1 MARIV
6 VGLSGGVDSSVAA
19 HLLKEQGHEVIGIFM
34 RNWNDS
40 SVVINNE
47 CPWIDDSNDALMI
60 AEQLGIPFQVLDL
73 SEEYRERIVDYMFR
87 EYEQGRT
94 PNPDI
99 LCNREVKF
107 DLFLQ
112 AALEL
117 GADKVATGHY
127 ARISKANDNGSEKDP
142 THRLLAGKDANKD
155 QSYFL
160 CQLSQEQLARS
171 VFPIGELEKSEVRR
185 IAHSL
190 GLVTAEK
197 KDSQGLCFIG
207 KVRLP
212 DFLKEQLAAKK
223 GAIVEVAAGSSIYD
237 EPEEATLAQK
247 ARPFVYTKEDGEHI
261 GKHNGA
267 HFFTIGQRKG
277 VNVGGREAPLFVI
290 GTDVQENVLYVG
302 QGEEHP
308 GLYRTALFMQKEQV
322 HWVRPELEL
331 AVGEERA
338 FQVRIRYRQP
348 LQNAWLICEPEGLY
362 IRFEEKQK
370 AITAGQFAAWYEGA
384 ELIGSG
390 TIHHT

>member
-127 ARISKANDNGSEKDP
+127 ARISKANDNGSVNDP

-185 IAHSL
+185 IARSL

-223 GAIVEVAAGSSIYD
+223 GAIVEVAAGSSLYD
-237 EPEEATLAQK
+237 EPGEATLAQK

>member
-47 CPWIDDSNDALMI
+47 CPWIDDSNDALLI

-112 AALEL
+112 AALQL

-127 ARISKANDNGSEKDP
+127 ARIAQADDNGLEKVRI
-142 THRLLAGKDANKD
+142 HRLLAGKDPNKD

-185 IAHSL
+185 IARGL

-223 GAIVEVAAGSSIYD
+223 GAIVEVAACSSLYN
-237 EPEEATLAQK
+237 EPKEATLAQK
-247 ARPFVYTKEDGEHI
+247 ASSFVYTKEDGKHI
-261 GKHNGA
+261 GMHNGA

-277 VNVGGREAPLFVI
+277 LNVGGREEPLFVI

-308 GLYRTALFMQKEQV
+308 GLYRTALFMDKEQV
-322 HWVRPELEL
+322 HWVRPDRAL

-348 LQNAWLICEPEGLY
+348 LQKAWLICEPEGLY

-370 AITAGQFAAWYEGA
+370 AITAGQFAAWYDGA

-390 TIHHT
+390 IIHHR

>member
-127 ARISKANDNGSEKDP
+127 ARISKANDNGSVNDP

-223 GAIVEVAAGSSIYD
+223 GAIVEVAAGSSLYD

-247 ARPFVYTKEDGEHI
+247 ARPYVYTKQDGQHI

>member
-223 GAIVEVAAGSSIYD
+223 GAIVEVAAGSSLYD

>member
-127 ARISKANDNGSEKDP
+127 ARISKANDNGSVNDP

-223 GAIVEVAAGSSIYD
+223 GAIVEVAAGSSLYD

>member
-47 CPWIDDSNDALMI
+47 CPWIDDSNDALLI

-112 AALEL
+112 AALQL

-127 ARISKANDNGSEKDP
+127 ARIAQADDNGLEKVRI
-142 THRLLAGKDANKD
+142 HRLLAGKDPNKD

-185 IAHSL
+185 IARGL

-223 GAIVEVAAGSSIYD
+223 GAIVEVAACSSLYN
-237 EPEEATLAQK
+237 EPKEATLAQK
-247 ARPFVYTKEDGEHI
+247 ARSFVYTKEDGKHI
-261 GKHNGA
+261 GMHNGA

-277 VNVGGREAPLFVI
+277 LNLGGRDAPLFVI
-290 GTDVQENVLYVG
+290 GTDVQENLLYVG

-308 GLYRTALFMQKEQV
+308 GLYRTALFMDKEQV
-322 HWVRPELEL
+322 HWVRPDRALT
-331 AVGEERA
+331 VGEERA

-348 LQNAWLICEPEGLY
+348 LQKAWLICEPEGLY

-370 AITAGQFAAWYEGA
+370 AITAGQFAAWYDGA

-390 TIHHT
+390 IIHHR